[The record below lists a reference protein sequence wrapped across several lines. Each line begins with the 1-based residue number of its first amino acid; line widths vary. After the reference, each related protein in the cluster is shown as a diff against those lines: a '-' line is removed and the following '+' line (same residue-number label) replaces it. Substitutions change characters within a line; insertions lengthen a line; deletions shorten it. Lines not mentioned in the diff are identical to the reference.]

1 MQVLGIINI
10 MTIPL
15 KQLLLIS
22 LITSVVAGA
31 TLLFTSCV
39 DDYYRHGYHHGN
51 HAAPFGKK
59 LKPKEK
65 AHLGLGPHAG
75 HPHGGPPGQRK
86 KLWGW

>member
-1 MQVLGIINI
+1 
-10 MTIPL
+10 MTSRL

-22 LITSVVAGA
+22 LMTSMVAGV

-39 DDYYRHGYHHGN
+39 DDHYRHGYHHGN

-75 HPHGGPPGQRK
+75 HPQGGPPGQRK
-86 KLWGW
+86 KLYGW